1 VAVLT
6 SLVIERD
13 EALKARVPTR
23 WQAIQSAPIAG
34 PICDRLAEVLQSW
47 LFERFTPLTA
57 EEVLKMITHLIPL
70 EETRAYRD
78 IFSRGEAEGEV
89 QGKAKTLLRPL
100 RRRFG
105 AVPTWAEQ
113 RVAAASTEQLDTWLD
128 GIFDADGIVDLI
140 GPADPPEA

>member
-47 LFERFTPLTA
+47 LFERF
-57 EEVLKMITHLIPL
+57 
-70 EETRAYRD
+70 D
-78 IFSRGEAEGEV
+78 SRSQA
-89 QGKAKTLLRPL
+89 LL
-100 RRRFG
+100 G
-105 AVPTWAEQ
+105 NA
-113 RVAAASTEQLDTWLD
+113 
-128 GIFDADGIVDLI
+128 GG
-140 GPADPPEA
+140 